1 MSGRL
6 VGEILDNAPADLP
19 SSQRFV
25 LVALAEAAHD
35 RDRTARYYSSVA
47 DLSRRTGLATG
58 TVRNNLS
65 ALAKRGL
72 IRPIHAPG
80 IVQRGSV
87 QHYEIARLTSRHRF
101 ATWTDDDPDEDEE
114 SDRSCHSTVTRL
126 PVHRVT
132 PQ

>member
-19 SSQRFV
+19 PNQMLV
-25 LVALAEAAHD
+25 LLALAEAAHD
-35 RDRTARYYSSVA
+35 RDRTARYNSGTV
-47 DLSRRTGLATG
+47 DLSRRTHLAVKTI
-58 TVRNNLS
+58 RNNLS

-80 IVQRGSV
+80 IVQRGHV

-101 ATWTDDDPDEDEE
+101 ATWTDDEPED
-114 SDRSCHSTVTRL
+114 DRTARVI
-126 PVHRVT
+126 PIHRET
-132 PQ
+132 